1 MKSYQQE
8 IFGCVGK
15 HEVAAYRFENEAGYR
30 LRVMTY
36 GATVLEYAT
45 PDKEGEIASIVLGFD
60 NLEAYIGNSPKHGA
74 SIGPVAGRIAGAQ
87 FELNGISY
95 SLEKNAGNNCNHS
108 GPTGWDATVF
118 QVKAVSD
125 QGITLYT
132 ERVHGTGG
140 FPGNLKVWISY
151 CLSEDGSL
159 EIDYQVTTDQD
170 TLVNPTNHSY
180 FNLTG
185 DVHQTVDS
193 HILQL
198 ETSGVFP
205 IAADGVP
212 AKETEASPAFVA
224 DLQKGIHLSDIFSST
239 DPQIRLVD
247 GLDHPFALRK
257 DQQTAGSLYE
267 AGSGRYL
274 TFQTQASVAVIYTAN
289 VCDPAVQFDGQ
300 SMRQHNGI
308 ALELQALPDAI
319 HGPQAAQVIL
329 PASQTFSQQTIYRA
343 SVKEIEAQ

>member
-1 MKSYQQE
+1 MKAYQE
-8 IFGCVGK
+8 RIFGSVDEQ
-15 HEVAAYRFENEAGYR
+15 EVRAYLFENEAGYR

-45 PDKEGEIASIVLGFD
+45 PDKEGRIANIILGFD

-87 FELNGISY
+87 FELNRISY

-108 GPTGWDATVF
+108 GSTGWDATVF
-118 QVKAVSD
+118 QVETVSD
-125 QGITLYT
+125 QGITFYT

-140 FPGNLKVWISY
+140 FPGNLKIWISY
-151 CLSEDGSL
+151 RLSEDGAL
-159 EIDYQVTTDQD
+159 EINYQVTTDQD

-185 DVHQTVDS
+185 DVHQTIDS

-205 IAADGVP
+205 IAADGIP
-212 AKETEASPAFVA
+212 AKEADASPAFVA
-224 DLQKGIHLSDIFSST
+224 DLQKGVRLADIFSSA

-257 DQQTAGSLYE
+257 HQQTAGSLYE

-274 TFQTQASVAVIYTAN
+274 TFRTQAPVAVVYTAN

-319 HGPQAAQVIL
+319 HGPQAAQVML
-329 PASQTFSQQTIYRA
+329 PAGQTFRQRTRYQA
-343 SVKEIEAQ
+343 FVKEF